1 MEETNRTA
9 GVGTACGYEEE
20 HAHGRAATEADGR
33 DERKNGREE
42 PDRAELNPPT
52 GQKHTQE
59 NERSSGPLYPLP
71 LFHEASI
78 SHGGFCVC
86 AHQPEDKGK
95 GSRKT
100 QTRVGA
106 IHGQVASPPLFHY
119 VWESISSINQP
130 AHEEWLGWREDRGVV
145 DLATAESSH

>member
-1 MEETNRTA
+1 M
-9 GVGTACGYEEE
+9 
-20 HAHGRAATEADGR
+20 
-33 DERKNGREE
+33 
-42 PDRAELNPPT
+42 
-52 GQKHTQE
+52 
-59 NERSSGPLYPLP
+59 
-71 LFHEASI
+71 EASV
-78 SHGGFCVC
+78 SC

-130 AHEEWLGWREDRGVV
+130 AHEGWLGWREDRGVV

>member
-1 MEETNRTA
+1 MWVR
-9 GVGTACGYEEE
+9 
-20 HAHGRAATEADGR
+20 GRARARQSSDREADGR
-33 DERKNGREE
+33 NGEDGREE

-59 NERSSGPLYPLP
+59 NERSSGPLNPLP

>member
-1 MEETNRTA
+1 MGA
-9 GVGTACGYEEE
+9 ACGYEKE
-20 HAHGRAATEADGR
+20 HAHGRAATEVDGETEKKEEKSRTEPNSTPRR
-33 DERKNGREE
+33 DKSTPRKTRGH
-42 PDRAELNPPT
+42 PGLCT
-52 GQKHTQE
+52 
-59 NERSSGPLYPLP
+59 

>member
-1 MEETNRTA
+1 M
-9 GVGTACGYEEE
+9 
-20 HAHGRAATEADGR
+20 
-33 DERKNGREE
+33 
-42 PDRAELNPPT
+42 
-52 GQKHTQE
+52 
-59 NERSSGPLYPLP
+59 S
-71 LFHEASI
+71 
-78 SHGGFCVC
+78 C

-106 IHGQVASPPLFHY
+106 IHDQVASPSLFHY

>member
-1 MEETNRTA
+1 MPTKFIDALRGNASLGALNLQNELDTRP
-9 GVGTACGYEEE
+9 
-20 HAHGRAATEADGR
+20 AT
-33 DERKNGREE
+33 
-42 PDRAELNPPT
+42 
-52 GQKHTQE
+52 
-59 NERSSGPLYPLP
+59 LP

-106 IHGQVASPPLFHY
+106 IHGQVASPPLIHY